1 MINDKLQ
8 IDLYDASDGLRLLIY
23 GSNDTDFSNIQNLF
37 LRLAREQNFE
47 IKLHLQEYVNFIRPT
62 EIVLFNSVQQKRI
75 RKGIHH
81 VEKNRIDWFYDSDNW
96 ENLVELV
103 DTIVNSSIACHQYL
117 NLYPHDDLK
126 VVLSKGEYPVQ

>member
-23 GSNDTDFSNIQNLF
+23 GSNDTDFSNVQNLF
-37 LRLAREQNFE
+37 LRLAREQNLG

-62 EIVLFNSVQQKRI
+62 EIVLFNSVHQKRI

-81 VEKNRIDWFYDSDNW
+81 VEENRIDWFYDSDNW
-96 ENLVELV
+96 KNLVELV
-103 DTIVNSSIACHQYL
+103 DTIVNSPIACHQYL